1 LCDTIFSI
9 ITGASDTVSLGVRRM
24 RFDDE
29 DSLEE
34 LLTNRKKKSNKPHSI
49 TPVPVKED
57 ATEGSVKDSTEVPVK
72 DDATKVPVKEDATE
86 VPVTMKKPKNKVKL
100 CSKILIQVEVHAPKE
115 SPDAVSTLSNAVA
128 SPSRE
133 VSPASNKLPTLVL
146 PETPTKKSQ
155 QLSPTLDVASI
166 REVIP
171 LIPVT
176 ASSLKSD
183 TRLLELNQS
192 VIITRSSSLSE
203 SAMKRLSD
211 LQKDMRERFRERHH
225 PDIFRITPTEIFM
238 FKHLRLALRSKR
250 RHDFLSWKIARSSSG
265 KTGTKR
271 MSNSTK
277 GSSVAFEKSIGS
289 PETLNPIAESSS
301 AIKLDDSIAQAST
314 SAFHQSLPKD
324 SKLEMAP
331 STEAPK
337 GSLNAISVAVR
348 GKKGITR
355 ATAVVDS
362 PCSFSAPPA
371 FSTPTSEAPVYNED
385 SSSGSSLTTICYANS
400 SFKNASPNTAPFL
413 FNEDSGI
420 IAGDARKSLPN
431 QTTNAHLKDAVQKNL
446 LGCSEPSESDSE
458 LMEEI
463 SAKIQRYGESSDS
476 EDLICADPTQP
487 LSDALMGNFPDSV
500 LSGPSSSNGRVEMI
514 EDKPDV
520 TTSSTDDLTVT
531 RNLSTENQSEIAAV
545 ATEQATIRRVSSR
558 RAGIS
563 PLPICDYIDK
573 FLYKNGSKFLT
584 QTLNEQQVETNDPL
598 HQDAPLPDTPK
609 SAKVKTNQSTLDGF
623 LKLKAPSNL
632 KVSLHKRRT
641 MAPDP
646 EQCVSDASSIMLD
659 DLASNSPKPATS
671 IKSVDRSKLNTS
683 LQQPGTSAN
692 SSNQVENKTKTH
704 SSKSKK
710 SQEPAGQ
717 LKAWTWEGFQ
727 KSLPPCWA
735 EILNPHVL
743 EHNLDG
749 ILYYEP
755 SNVPGVGNVKC
766 GCGCGT
772 TKHNSQ

>member
-1 LCDTIFSI
+1 
-9 ITGASDTVSLGVRRM
+9 M

-34 LLTNRKKKSNKPHSI
+34 LLTNRKKKSNKTRSI
-49 TPVPVKED
+49 TPVPVKEG
-57 ATEGSVKDSTEVPVK
+57 ANEG
-72 DDATKVPVKEDATE
+72 PVKEDATE
-86 VPVTMKKPKNKVKL
+86 VPVREDATEVPVIKKKPKNKVKL
-100 CSKILIQVEVHAPKE
+100 CSKILVQVEVHAPKE
-115 SPDAVSTLSNAVA
+115 SFDAVSTLSNAAA

-133 VSPASNKLPTLVL
+133 VSPAPNKPPTLDN
-146 PETPTKKSQ
+146 PETPIKKSQ
-155 QLSPTLDVASI
+155 QHSPTLDVASI

-192 VIITRSSSLSE
+192 VTIMRSNSLSE
-203 SAMKRLSD
+203 SAMKRLSE
-211 LQKDMRERFRERHH
+211 LKKDMRERFRERHH
-225 PDIFRITPTEIFM
+225 PDIFRITPTEKFL
-238 FKHLRLALRSKR
+238 FKHLRVALRSKR
-250 RHDFLSWKIARSSSG
+250 RHNFLSWKIARSSSG
-265 KTGTKR
+265 KTGPKR
-271 MSNSTK
+271 MSISTK
-277 GSSVAFEKSIGS
+277 GSSAALEKSIGTS
-289 PETLNPIAESSS
+289 ETLNPIAKSSS
-301 AIKLDDSIAQAST
+301 AIKLEDLTAQAST
-314 SAFHQSLPKD
+314 SAFQQSLPKD

-337 GSLNAISVAVR
+337 GSLNAVSVAVR
-348 GKKGITR
+348 EKKGITR

-371 FSTPTSEAPVYNED
+371 FSTPTSAAPVYNGD
-385 SSSGSSLTTICYANS
+385 SSSGSSSTTICYANS

-431 QTTNAHLKDAVQKNL
+431 RTTNAHLKDEVQENL

-463 SAKIQRYGESSDS
+463 SAKIQRYEESSDS
-476 EDLICADPTQP
+476 DDLICADPTQP

-500 LSGPSSSNGRVEMI
+500 LSGPSSSNGRVEMR

-520 TTSSTDDLTVT
+520 TSSTDDLTVT
-531 RNLSTENQSEIAAV
+531 RKPTTENQSEIAAV

-563 PLPICDYIDK
+563 PLPICDDIDK

-584 QTLNEQQVETNDPL
+584 QTLNEQQVETNNPL

-646 EQCVSDASSIMLD
+646 EQCVSDASSITLD
-659 DLASNSPKPATS
+659 DLASNSPKPAAS
-671 IKSVDRSKLNTS
+671 IKSADRSKLNTS
-683 LQQPGTSAN
+683 LQQPGTSSAN
-692 SSNQVENKTKTH
+692 ASNQVENKTKTH

-735 EILNPHVL
+735 EILNRHVL

-749 ILYYEP
+749 ILYYKP

-766 GCGCGT
+766 GCGT
-772 TKHNSQ
+772 TMHNSQ